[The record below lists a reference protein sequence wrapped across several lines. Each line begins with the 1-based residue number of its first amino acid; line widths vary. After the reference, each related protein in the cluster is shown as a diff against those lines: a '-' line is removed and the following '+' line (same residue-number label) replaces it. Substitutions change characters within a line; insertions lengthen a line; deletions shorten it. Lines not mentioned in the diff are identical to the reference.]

1 MLTIFRVSPGLK
13 HTIRLMS
20 LAPSPVT
27 SGLFPDSTSQL
38 RQLNP
43 TLYLQI
49 LCLSHTGDALALGPW
64 TTEPTL
70 TSIPILTIRL
80 GFDLTCLLV
89 PHFVILSQ
97 A

>member
-20 LAPSPVT
+20 LAPRPVT
-27 SGLFPDSTSQL
+27 SGLFPDSMSQL

-49 LCLSHTGDALALGPW
+49 LCLSHW
-64 TTEPTL
+64 R
-70 TSIPILTIRL
+70 RL
-80 GFDLTCLLV
+80 GLGTLDHRTNLDLNSHLDQTSR
-89 PHFVILSQ
+89 F
-97 A
+97 